1 MTPNPRMERTGLTSA
16 FQPSGGPPAAHSHLV
31 RLRGEALS
39 EHDTGPT
46 KRQRAVMQLL
56 KAGVLYFVLV
66 FGAGFV
72 LGPIR
77 ILWVVPRVG
86 ERTAELM
93 EAPIMLGVIVLAAR
107 WIARRETGPPTPLG
121 LLGIG
126 FVGLGLLL
134 IVEFTAVL
142 WLRGLTIGEYF
153 ARRDPVAGTAY
164 IMMLGV
170 FAVMPLLVARK

>member
-1 MTPNPRMERTGLTSA
+1 M
-16 FQPSGGPPAAHSHLV
+16 QP
-31 RLRGEALS
+31 
-39 EHDTGPT
+39 
-46 KRQRAVMQLL
+46 L
-56 KAGVLYFVLV
+56 KAGALYFVLV

-77 ILWVVPRVG
+77 ILWLVPRVG

-107 WIARRETGPPTPLG
+107 WIARRVAGPPTPLR
-121 LLGIG
+121 LLG
-126 FVGLGLLL
+126 VGVVALVLLL
-134 IVEFTAVL
+134 VVEFTVVL

-153 ARRDPVAGTAY
+153 AGRDPVAGTAY

-170 FAVMPLLVARK
+170 FTVMPLLVARK